1 VGFRDD
7 SARAAIA
14 AAFAAGGCNVLTGLN
29 QFDPCANC
37 PGRGETKGVAEAGV
51 RDSPGPESSSETES
65 GPAGDADPLRQD
77 DAMPAES
84 GGDAAGGATDGAG
97 LDGDGARETDA
108 SDASDGGEITS
119 GLVAFYMFDETS
131 GTSAAD
137 SSGNNHTATLVGGA
151 TFGAGLQNN
160 AVTLSGNSQ
169 YVSLPAGIVSGLS
182 SFSITAWVK
191 LASSPA
197 WNRIFDFGNDT
208 TTYMFFTPN
217 DSSTMRFSITTA
229 GATMEQ
235 QINTTSLP
243 TGTWQHVAVTL
254 AGGVGSVYV
263 QGAEVAQN
271 TAFTLSPSSLGS
283 TTHNWLGR
291 SEFAVD
297 PYLNGQLD
305 NVRIYSRALSA
316 GEVQALYAG
325 HL

>member
-1 VGFRDD
+1 
-7 SARAAIA
+7 
-14 AAFAAGGCNVLTGLN
+14 
-29 QFDPCANC
+29 
-37 PGRGETKGVAEAGV
+37 
-51 RDSPGPESSSETES
+51 
-65 GPAGDADPLRQD
+65 
-77 DAMPAES
+77 MPAES
-84 GGDAAGGATDGAG
+84 GGDGTGGAIDAAGPN
-97 LDGDGARETDA
+97 LDGARETDA
-108 SDASDGGEITS
+108 SDASDASSITS

-137 SSGNNHTATLVGGA
+137 SSGNNHTATLLGGA

-169 YVSLPAGIVSGLS
+169 YVSLPTGIVSGLA

-197 WNRIFDFGNDT
+197 WNRIFDLGNDT
-208 TTYMFFTPN
+208 TTYMFLTAN

-235 QINTTSLP
+235 QINATSLP

-254 AGGVGSVYV
+254 AGGVGSLYV

-271 TAFTLSPSSLGS
+271 TAVTLSPNNLGS
-283 TTHNWLGR
+283 TTRNWLGR
-291 SEFAVD
+291 SEFSVD
-297 PYLNGQLD
+297 PYFNGQLD
-305 NVRIYSRALSA
+305 NVRIYSRGLSA
-316 GEVQALYAG
+316 AEVQTLYAG